1 MASRQYAALQ
11 LSAASPHRNP
21 RVNNRI
27 NTKLLQENILTA
39 NPSAA
44 ARSLELLKRE
54 AGYVPGTIETVAQIV
69 SELVSVQI
77 VGAATSQSQLRFLC
91 SSFDFSRLQNQFYN
105 TTLMRNI
112 ICAGAQPDVLTPLPL
127 IRNLTTEASTEIW
140 IVQGIGAVGG
150 NVDKLCQIIDVDAAT
165 AIGLTGD
172 LVKRDV
178 CAAAKVAKQVDRS
191 GKTLPVTLTNP
202 IVASI
207 APLSELTLDFAKV
220 TPTARP

>member
-1 MASRQYAALQ
+1 MKIGSLFQA
-11 LSAASPHRNP
+11 
-21 RVNNRI
+21 I
-27 NTKLLQENILTA
+27 GLTA
-39 NPSAA
+39 VCCAATVSGLTAPESNA
-44 ARSLELLKRE
+44 ARSLELIKRE

-91 SSFDFSRLQNQFYN
+91 SSFDYSRLQNQFYN

-112 ICAGAQPDVLTPLPL
+112 ICAGSQPDTLTPLPL
-127 IRNLTTEASTEIW
+127 IRNLTTEVSTEIW

-150 NVDKLCQIIDVDAAT
+150 NVDKLCEIIDVDAAT

-172 LVKRDV
+172 LVKKDV

-207 APLSELTLDFAKV
+207 APLSQLTLDFAKV
-220 TPTARP
+220 TPTATP